1 MTASRPTPEGRLKAA
16 ATIVERAAKLGIPA
30 EDVVIDPLVMTVGS
44 DSHAAVVTLRTIE
57 LIVKELGTNI
67 NLGASNV
74 SFGLPDRPTV
84 NQAFLAMAIQA
95 GATCSITDPI
105 KLGCAIRASDVL
117 VGHDDH
123 AMRYIKY
130 FRAVE
135 ACERKKKD
143 PLPA

>member
-1 MTASRPTPEGRLKAA
+1 VR
-16 ATIVERAAKLGIPA
+16 
-30 EDVVIDPLVMTVGS
+30 
-44 DSHAAVVTLRTIE
+44 
-57 LIVKELGTNI
+57 KELGTNI

-74 SFGLPDRPTV
+74 SFGLPDRTTV
-84 NQAFLAMAIQA
+84 NQAFLAMAIDS

-105 KLGCAIRASDVL
+105 KLGATIRASDVL

-135 ACERKKKD
+135 ALREKEKGT
-143 PLPA
+143 ASV